1 MCTYFT
7 DIMCS
12 SSFSADVNLEIK
24 SQEMMFCII
33 YKGKERNGRD
43 GGLSNE

>member
-12 SSFSADVNLEIK
+12 SSFSADVNLEII

-33 YKGKERNGRD
+33 YERKGKEWSGW
-43 GGLSNE
+43 GFI